1 MRVCVDQ
8 AGLSACRCVWVD
20 QAGLLACPCVWGG
33 VWIAL
38 IDWEAPAHCTWPH
51 RLHLGPGLCKRE
63 PELRDDTLSLSL
75 C

>member
-8 AGLSACRCVWVD
+8 AGLSACRCVW
-20 QAGLLACPCVWGG
+20 GG
-33 VWIAL
+33 GGGFWIAL

-63 PELRDDTLSLSL
+63 PELRDDALSLSL